1 MLATNQFL
9 RYSEMCPCTV
19 EIVVILIWSSHWY
32 PPKRSVN
39 SSCNALKTN
48 DYVWCQLCLHHPYSC
63 LHPSRIEQEQQVMI
77 KVSAQ
82 TNTQHSVTRYSTHF
96 CVRMY
101 TVRGECQCAHTYVHS
116 EYVSVQPILSFHP
129 SSQSMIY
136 ANSLSFTIQILR

>member
-101 TVRGECQCAHTYVHS
+101 TVLGECQCAHTYVHS
-116 EYVSVQPILSFHP
+116 EYVSVQHF
-129 SSQSMIY
+129 SSIVTKHYIY